1 MHSEVAD
8 KSNALIRLCVEY
20 GVQRL
25 ELFGSATGDSFDPDR
40 SDVDFLVVFEPT
52 TPVEHADRYFELLAA
67 LQDLFS
73 RGIDLVELGAIR
85 NPYFM
90 QGIQSS
96 RMLIYAA

>member
-8 KSNALIRLCVEY
+8 RSDALIRLCVEY

-52 TPVEHADRYFELLAA
+52 PPVEHADRYFGLLAA
-67 LQDLFS
+67 LQDLFG
-73 RGIDLVELGAIR
+73 RGVELGAIR

-96 RMLIYAA
+96 RTLIYAA